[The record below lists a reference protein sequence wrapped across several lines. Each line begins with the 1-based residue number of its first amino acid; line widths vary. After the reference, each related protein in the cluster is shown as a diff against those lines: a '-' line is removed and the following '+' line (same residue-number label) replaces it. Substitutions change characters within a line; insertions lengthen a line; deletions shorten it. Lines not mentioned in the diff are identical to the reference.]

1 MRVEVSRGRFVSGR
15 PRSVRVALVV
25 AAVVLLLVVLAVAVP
40 VWTLITGADATVAGA
55 LDVPGGRIA
64 VVTVLGVLVV
74 VGLAVGLV
82 LTSRPTVAWVLTV
95 VIGLVALVVALYPLL
110 ATAQA
115 AVDQG
120 KTFVPWLTNL
130 VVQLRG

>member
-1 MRVEVSRGRFVSGR
+1 VRVAVSRGRFASGR
-15 PRSVRVALVV
+15 PHSVRVALVV
-25 AAVVLLLVVLAVAVP
+25 AAVVLLVVLAVALP
-40 VWTLITGADATVAGA
+40 VWALIGSPDATVAGA

-74 VGLAVGLV
+74 IGLAVGLV
-82 LTSRPTVAWVLTV
+82 LTSRPPVAWALTV
-95 VIGLVALVVALYPLL
+95 IIAVVALLVALYPLL

-120 KTFVPWLTNL
+120 KEFIPWLTDL

>member
-1 MRVEVSRGRFVSGR
+1 MRVSVSRGRFASGR

-25 AAVVLLLVVLAVAVP
+25 AAVVLLLVVLAVALP
-40 VWTLITGADATVAGA
+40 VWGLIGSADATVAGA

-74 VGLAVGLV
+74 IGLAVGLV
-82 LTSRPTVAWVLTV
+82 LTSRPPVAWALTV
-95 VIGLVALVVALYPLL
+95 IIAVVALLVALYPLL

-120 KTFVPWLTNL
+120 KEFIPWLTNL
-130 VVQLRG
+130 VVQLRS

>member
-1 MRVEVSRGRFVSGR
+1 MSRGRFASGR

-64 VVTVLGVLVV
+64 VVTVLGVLIV

-120 KTFVPWLTNL
+120 KAFAPWLTDL
-130 VVQLRG
+130 VVRLRG